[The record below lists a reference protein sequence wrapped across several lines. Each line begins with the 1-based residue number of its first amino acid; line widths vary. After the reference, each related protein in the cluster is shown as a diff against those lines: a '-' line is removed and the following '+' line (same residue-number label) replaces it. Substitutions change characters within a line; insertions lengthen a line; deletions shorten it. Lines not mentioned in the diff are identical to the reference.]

1 MEEEVEQAEEEIEQ
15 EEEAE
20 EEESPHV
27 VIVLKAASVGA
38 QGNWKAA
45 RLELRPD
52 DDGLFSLSSLK
63 AAVAANSMFKDYDL
77 NDIRERVRLVEYAK
91 FSQPSSRTV

>member
-1 MEEEVEQAEEEIEQ
+1 MARPARFVESPEEEAEDMEEEVEQAEEEIEQ

-27 VIVLKAASVGA
+27 VIVLKAASGGA

-52 DDGLFSLSSLK
+52 DDGLFSLASLK
-63 AAVAANSMFKDYDL
+63 AC
-77 NDIRERVRLVEYAK
+77 
-91 FSQPSSRTV
+91 SRTMISTTSERG